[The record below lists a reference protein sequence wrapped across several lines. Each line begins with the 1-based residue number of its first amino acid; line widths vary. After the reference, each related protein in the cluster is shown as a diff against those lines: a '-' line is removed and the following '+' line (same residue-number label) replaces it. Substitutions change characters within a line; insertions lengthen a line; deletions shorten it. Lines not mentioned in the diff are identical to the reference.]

1 MSAKTLLPL
10 FLSIDT
16 FIGYLV
22 AAPLFRRWS
31 HRVALAGCFGVSD
44 MIACQV
50 GSALVVPGIWNYLGN
65 SVAADALIVYGAV
78 RGAAAGLARARISP
92 RLACALP
99 LGLASFLMGLGGLAP
114 GVWLA
119 RTGDTKRQ
127 LIAGTSMLAAG
138 VAVAVF

>member
-1 MSAKTLLPL
+1 MLLPL

-16 FIGYLV
+16 FIGCLE

-65 SVAADALIVYGAV
+65 SVAAGALIVYGAV
-78 RGAAAGLARARISP
+78 CVAAAGLARARISP
-92 RLACALP
+92 RLAYALP
-99 LGLASFLMGLGGLAP
+99 LLMSLDNLAAGAEHGSGTAAQAVTLGLASFLMGLGGL
-114 GVWLA
+114 GWQG
-119 RTGDTKRQ
+119 RTTRSDN
-127 LIAGTSMLAAG
+127 
-138 VAVAVF
+138 